1 MAGFQDSFPTRMRI
15 ELKTLGDLRR
25 EYRSKGDGP
34 DLAFPGSRKYR
45 GLAYACWASLLPL
58 ALAAL
63 FAARWSLETRHS
75 RWLPAILLSASVSG
89 GLLHFSAR
97 RYHRRY
103 RESVPGHFV
112 RGQARKYWLM
122 AHAYPLQGIS
132 LFLAAAYLA
141 AIHAA
146 AFGWAGFAF
155 SGPFLAFS
163 FWILYRRFV
172 DRLYRD
178 YLKAAI
184 LQRSGS
190 EGEAEA
196 ARILMPAPP
205 GWNIRFGV
213 ELPSLGDIDIVAE
226 GPGKSA
232 VLIEV
237 KSHRGR
243 ISLSREEGRERLLRD
258 GEELEPNKD
267 ILAQVGRQ
275 LRTLERTRRYR
286 KCRAVICFTRGR
298 LESGFPDFL
307 GDIQVTEA
315 RDLRLCLFGAAE
327 SASRKP
333 AGAVS

>member
-15 ELKTLGDLRR
+15 ELKALGDLRK
-25 EYRSKGDGP
+25 EYRSKGKGENG
-34 DLAFPGSRKYR
+34 AFPGSRKWR
-45 GLAYACWASLLPL
+45 GLAYACWAALLPL

-63 FAARWSLETRHS
+63 FAARWCLETRHS
-75 RWLPAILLSASVSG
+75 RWLPAIGFSALATG
-89 GLLHFSAR
+89 GLLLFAAR

-103 RESVPGHFV
+103 RESTPGRFV
-112 RGQARKYWLM
+112 RGQARKHWLM
-122 AHAYPLQGIS
+122 AQACLLQGLS
-132 LFLAAAYLA
+132 LFLAAAWLA
-141 AIHAA
+141 ALHAH

-163 FWILYRRFV
+163 FWILYRRYV
-172 DRLYRD
+172 HRLYRD

-184 LQRSGS
+184 VRRSGS

-213 ELPSLGDIDIVAE
+213 ELPSLGEIDIVAE
-226 GPGKSA
+226 GPDKSA

-258 GEELEPNKD
+258 GEDLEPDKD
-267 ILAQVGRQ
+267 ILAQAGRR
-275 LRTLERTRRYR
+275 LRALEKTRRYR

-298 LESGFPDFL
+298 LESGFPDYL
-307 GDIQVTEA
+307 GNIQVTEA

-327 SASRKP
+327 GASRKP